1 MSENFTSDTTR
12 VFSSSDNF
20 FNQLAVD
27 IQNAHKSVCIQ
38 CMSFEADQVGH
49 KIIELLAHKPN
60 LDRTLLID
68 FYSKYVVNDVFL
80 FSPQGLLNKR
90 NALKERLAL
99 KPLLKKAC
107 EAGIKVLFTAPMG
120 FLLHKYPARNHKK
133 MILIDDSI
141 SYLGGL
147 NFTEHNFDWADLMI
161 RHTHP
166 LFNEVLKDSFLNDI
180 SNKNTSPVMQ
190 VDEHNTL
197 FFLDGHKTR
206 EAWDELLSIIS
217 KAKKVVAISPYISYP
232 MLDAISRVPD
242 NKVITP
248 KNNNKPYVQLIH
260 NLKRY
265 KNINFL
271 EAEGNMVHMKV
282 LILDDETAIYGSANF
297 DTISYLFEKEVVLKR
312 TDRHLVEQLN
322 TVAHDLIS

>member
-99 KPLLKKAC
+99 KPLLNEAC
-107 EAGIKVLFTAPMG
+107 EAGIKILFTAPMG

-133 MILIDDSI
+133 MILIDDNI

-166 LFNEVLKDSFLNDI
+166 LFNEVLRDSFLNDI
-180 SNKNTSPVMQ
+180 SNKNTAPVMQ
-190 VDEHNTL
+190 VDKHNTL
-197 FFLDGHKTR
+197 FFLDGRKTR